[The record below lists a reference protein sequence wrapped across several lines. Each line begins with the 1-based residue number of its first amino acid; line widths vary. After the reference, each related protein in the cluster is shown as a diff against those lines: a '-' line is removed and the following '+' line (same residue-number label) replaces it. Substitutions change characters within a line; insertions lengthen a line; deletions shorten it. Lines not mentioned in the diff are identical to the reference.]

1 MQRKIIFGD
10 YDSFDTWGLTLT
22 GYKLTDPEYKSNFVP
37 VPGRD
42 GDLDLSTAMTDGE
55 PRFGNRTLTATFELS
70 SGTRDTRLATFNQI
84 VNALSG
90 RRVAI
95 TLPDDSAH
103 YLVGRVSVT
112 VDYCDPYHGALTVTA
127 ICEPW
132 RQAFAEKSET
142 LTAAST
148 VKAATLTNAGRRL
161 LVPTLVVSG
170 AEASVTITFGT
181 STWALAAGTYKLPDL
196 LLRPGDNSLTYKGT
210 GTIALTWREA
220 VL

>member
-10 YDSFDTWGLTLT
+10 YDSFETWGLTLT

-42 GDLDLSTAMTDGE
+42 GDLDLSTALTDGE

-70 SGTRDTRLATFNQI
+70 SGTRDTRLTTFNQI
-84 VNALSG
+84 ANVLSG
-90 RRVAI
+90 RRMNIV
-95 TLPDDSAH
+95 LPDDTTH
-103 YLVGRVSVT
+103 YIDGRVGVA
-112 VDYCDPYHGALTVTA
+112 VDYCDPYHGALTVKAT
-127 ICEPW
+127 CEPW
-132 RQAFAEKSET
+132 RQALAEKSET

-148 VKAATLTNAGRRL
+148 VKTATLTNAGRRL

-170 AEASVTITFGT
+170 SAASVTVTFG
-181 STWALAAGTYKLPDL
+181 SNTWTLAAGTYKLPDL

-220 VL
+220 IL